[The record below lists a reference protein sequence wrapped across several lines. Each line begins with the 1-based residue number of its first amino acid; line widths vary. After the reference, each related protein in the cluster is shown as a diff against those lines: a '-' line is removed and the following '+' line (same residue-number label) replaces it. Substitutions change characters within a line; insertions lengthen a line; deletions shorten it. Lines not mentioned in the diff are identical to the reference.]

1 MDWRILGHPT
11 DGSAIRNFQS
21 KNEMYESLL
30 HAYSVDVSECSP
42 QQYSEYVEN
51 IANVNEGGEA
61 NTFEFNDKKYAPS
74 IFDRN
79 PEPEPEK
86 LRRDVERYLSK
97 N

>member
-1 MDWRILGHPT
+1 MMDWRILGHPT

-30 HAYSVDVSECSP
+30 RAYSVDVSECSP

-74 IFDRN
+74 IFGVMVISGVW
-79 PEPEPEK
+79 K
-86 LRRDVERYLSK
+86 QVEGVAYPVG
-97 N
+97 